1 MKLRGKFLLL
11 GTSIVIMSLFIGYYL
26 LPKEKIES
34 KGYLQHN
41 LTVSFGNRVESRIVA
56 LPNGSTVFDLLNKSY
71 SMKYKE
77 YGNMGKMILA
87 IDGVEQNSTHSWI
100 YYVNGKFADRA
111 SDKYPLIQDS
121 KVEWYFMKNEDIM
134 SIFS

>member
-1 MKLRGKFLLL
+1 
-11 GTSIVIMSLFIGYYL
+11 MSLFIGYYL